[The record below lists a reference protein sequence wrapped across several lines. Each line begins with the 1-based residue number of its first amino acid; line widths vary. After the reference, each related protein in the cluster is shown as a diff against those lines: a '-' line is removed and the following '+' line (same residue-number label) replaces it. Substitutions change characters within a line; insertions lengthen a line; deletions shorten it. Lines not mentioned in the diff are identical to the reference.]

1 MTSAMLSDP
10 HGGQRQRGDP
20 KRSFSV
26 EFILATQTRAPDAPP
41 PRRHTFTPHTVQ
53 SNPRTLHFTILIQIS
68 AARTRPRPGCS
79 VFSSTIPPLS
89 SSSEKKKPM
98 PVSPLAKI
106 SVCFFSLRLH
116 QSLSEALLLADAHVS
131 VCFLRLQTSK
141 PPFFFLDT
149 VVSVCLTDSSQV
161 L

>member
-1 MTSAMLSDP
+1 MTPTEAKGKEATP
-10 HGGQRQRGDP
+10 RGVSVYNSFLQP
-20 KRSFSV
+20 K
-26 EFILATQTRAPDAPP
+26 LGPLMPPP

-68 AARTRPRPGCS
+68 AARTRPHPGCS
-79 VFSSTIPPLS
+79 VFSSTIPPLP

-149 VVSVCLTDSSQV
+149 VVSVRLTDSSQV